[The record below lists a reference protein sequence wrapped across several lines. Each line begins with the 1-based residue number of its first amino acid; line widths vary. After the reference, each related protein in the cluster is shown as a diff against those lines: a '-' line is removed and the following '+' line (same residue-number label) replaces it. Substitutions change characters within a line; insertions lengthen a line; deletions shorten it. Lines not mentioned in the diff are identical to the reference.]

1 MLPVKSGIWENFPCG
16 IWNPGLWT
24 PENNS
29 RNPNPTTIAESGIQ
43 DPPTYRIFAIACSL
57 NSIMY
62 QFDADRLLWECK
74 LLLVLKSLF
83 KNAGKLSW

>member
-1 MLPVKSGIWENFPCG
+1 MLPVESGIWENFRYG
-16 IWNPGLWT
+16 IRNPGLWA

-29 RNPNPTTIAESGIQ
+29 RNPNSTTIAEFGIQ

-57 NSIMY
+57 NSVMC

-83 KNAGKLSW
+83 KNAGKLS